1 LGAVVLN
8 IWFLLVVETLK
19 GWSHMV
25 TPKQVS
31 ETLNVPGSTIRR
43 WALRFEAVL
52 SKQVGKKRV
61 YTLQDVDTFRKI
73 RDYSKQGRNLDAIE
87 AELMLVMPRV
97 KKSDAVGLTV
107 HPEVLRVINELNDQN
122 VAMQL
127 QLDKMKDQQNK
138 LIAWL
143 MLPWWKRLFQQ
154 MPGIEQQEN
163 N

>member
-1 LGAVVLN
+1 
-8 IWFLLVVETLK
+8 
-19 GWSHMV
+19 MV

-31 ETLNVPGSTIRR
+31 ETLNVPSSTIRR

-127 QLDKMKDQQNK
+127 QLDKMKAQQDRF
-138 LIAWL
+138 LAWL
-143 MLPWWKRLFQQ
+143 MLPWWKRLFNQ

>member
-1 LGAVVLN
+1 
-8 IWFLLVVETLK
+8 
-19 GWSHMV
+19 MV

-43 WALRFEAVL
+43 WALRFENVL

-87 AELMLVMPRV
+87 AELMLFMPRV
-97 KKSDAVGLTV
+97 KKADAVGLAV
-107 HPEVLRVINELNDQN
+107 HPEVLRIINELNDQN

-127 QLDKMKDQQNK
+127 QLDKMKDQQDK
-138 LIAWL
+138 LLAWL
-143 MLPWWKRLFQQ
+143 MLPWWKRSFKQ
-154 MPGIEQQEN
+154 MPGIEQRASD
-163 N
+163 

>member
-1 LGAVVLN
+1 
-8 IWFLLVVETLK
+8 
-19 GWSHMV
+19 MV

-97 KKSDAVGLTV
+97 KKADAVGLTV
-107 HPEVLRVINELNDQN
+107 HPEVLRVISELNDQN

-127 QLDKMKDQQNK
+127 QLDKMKAQQDKQNE

-143 MLPWWKRLFQQ
+143 MLPWWKRLFRQ
-154 MPGIEQQEN
+154 MPGVEQQEN

>member
-1 LGAVVLN
+1 
-8 IWFLLVVETLK
+8 
-19 GWSHMV
+19 MV

-127 QLDKMKDQQNK
+127 QLDKLQEQHNR
-138 LIAWL
+138 LLAWL
-143 MLPWWKRLFQQ
+143 MLPWWKRLFQH
-154 MPGIEQQEN
+154 MPGVEKQAN
-163 N
+163 D

>member
-1 LGAVVLN
+1 
-8 IWFLLVVETLK
+8 
-19 GWSHMV
+19 MV

-87 AELMLVMPRV
+87 AELMLFMPRV
-97 KKSDAVGLTV
+97 KKADAVGLAV
-107 HPEVLRVINELNDQN
+107 HPEVLRIINELNDQN

-127 QLDKMKDQQNK
+127 QLDKLQAQVT
-138 LIAWL
+138 WL
-143 MLPWWKRLFQQ
+143 MLPWWKRVGKE
-154 MPGIEQQEN
+154 MPGVEQRASD
-163 N
+163 

>member
-1 LGAVVLN
+1 
-8 IWFLLVVETLK
+8 
-19 GWSHMV
+19 MV

-107 HPEVLRVINELNDQN
+107 HPEVLRVLEELNAQN
-122 VAMQL
+122 VALQL
-127 QLDKMKDQQNK
+127 QSDKLQERINQLNQLVTWM
-138 LIAWL
+138 

-154 MPGIEQQEN
+154 KPGIEQLEN
-163 N
+163 K

>member
-1 LGAVVLN
+1 
-8 IWFLLVVETLK
+8 
-19 GWSHMV
+19 MV

-143 MLPWWKRLFQQ
+143 MLPWWKRLFQH
-154 MPGIEQQEN
+154 MPGVEQQEN

>member
-1 LGAVVLN
+1 
-8 IWFLLVVETLK
+8 
-19 GWSHMV
+19 MV

-97 KKSDAVGLTV
+97 KKADAVGLTV

-127 QLDKMKDQQNK
+127 QLDKLQEQHNR
-138 LIAWL
+138 LLAWL
-143 MLPWWKRLFQQ
+143 MLPWWKRLFQH
-154 MPGIEQQEN
+154 MPGVEKQAN
-163 N
+163 D

>member
-1 LGAVVLN
+1 
-8 IWFLLVVETLK
+8 
-19 GWSHMV
+19 MV

-43 WALRFEAVL
+43 WALRFENVL

-127 QLDKMKDQQNK
+127 QLDKMKAQQDR
-138 LIAWL
+138 LLAWL
-143 MLPWWKRLFQQ
+143 MLPWWKRLFNQ

>member
-1 LGAVVLN
+1 
-8 IWFLLVVETLK
+8 
-19 GWSHMV
+19 MV

-97 KKSDAVGLTV
+97 KKADAVGLTV

-127 QLDKMKDQQNK
+127 QLDKMKAQQDKQNE

-143 MLPWWKRLFQQ
+143 MLPWWKRLFRQ
-154 MPGIEQQEN
+154 MPGVEQQEN

>member
-1 LGAVVLN
+1 
-8 IWFLLVVETLK
+8 
-19 GWSHMV
+19 MV

-127 QLDKMKDQQNK
+127 QLDKMKAQQDKQNE

-143 MLPWWKRLFQQ
+143 MLPWWKRLFRQ

>member
-1 LGAVVLN
+1 
-8 IWFLLVVETLK
+8 
-19 GWSHMV
+19 MV

>member
-1 LGAVVLN
+1 
-8 IWFLLVVETLK
+8 
-19 GWSHMV
+19 MV

-97 KKSDAVGLTV
+97 KKADAVGLTV

-127 QLDKMKDQQNK
+127 QLDKLQEQHNR
-138 LIAWL
+138 LLAWL
-143 MLPWWKRLFQQ
+143 MLPWWKRLFRQR
-154 MPGIEQQEN
+154 PGVEQQEN